1 MPPPDLMGPPA
12 PLAQNRQ
19 NDEQSITEILRAPTK
34 VVLLRNMVGPGEV
47 DDDLEP
53 ETKEECGRYGEVVSS
68 NLREP
73 RSTTAWFKPEA
84 KVTSQAIS
92 EISLASR

>member
-1 MPPPDLMGPPA
+1 MPPPDFMGPPA
-12 PLAQNRQ
+12 PAVPNRLAEEQN
-19 NDEQSITEILRAPTK
+19 ITEILRAPTK

-68 NLREP
+68 Y
-73 RSTTAWFKPEA
+73 
-84 KVTSQAIS
+84 
-92 EISLASR
+92 